1 VQRAG
6 LRILGGCHGDIDR
19 LIEERRKK
27 QKIEEVL
34 QELPLE
40 ERLIY
45 ANRTARVTK
54 GGRRFSFS
62 TLVVVGDRRG
72 HVGFGHGKAKEVTLA
87 IAKGMEKAKKN
98 IIRVPILDGTVPH
111 DVIGRFGATK
121 IIVLPARRGTGVV
134 AGGAAKPVFE
144 LAGYTDVLTK
154 IIGSTN
160 PDNVVRAVFDALL
173 QLKTPEQIAEERGI
187 SVEELMK
194 RYRRYALPKMNVKH
208 YFPWRGIYG

>member
-1 VQRAG
+1 M
-6 LRILGGCHGDIDR
+6 GGKDIDR

-27 QKIEEVL
+27 QKIEEIL
-34 QELPLE
+34 QDLPLE